1 MLLFGFEFEP
11 MQTRVVSGEQ
21 SNHAKA
27 QHSQDAPG
35 VRSRGALTLVCW
47 RTAANAENK
56 KIVLTVSML
65 IARATPLI
73 VNTGGLRLMYSGI
86 A

>member
-11 MQTRVVSGEQ
+11 TQTRVVSGEQ

-35 VRSRGALTLVCW
+35 VRSRGALTLVC
-47 RTAANAENK
+47 
-56 KIVLTVSML
+56 
-65 IARATPLI
+65 
-73 VNTGGLRLMYSGI
+73 
-86 A
+86 